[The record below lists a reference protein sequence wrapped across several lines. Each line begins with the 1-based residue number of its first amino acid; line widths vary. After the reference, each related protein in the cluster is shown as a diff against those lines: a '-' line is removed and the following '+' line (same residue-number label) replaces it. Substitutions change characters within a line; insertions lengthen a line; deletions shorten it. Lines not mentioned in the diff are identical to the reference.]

1 MSACTLPLDG
11 DNARNNVTME
21 KGRKESTESAKSAV
35 FGTANNSRA
44 VSSLAIG
51 RERES
56 GKL

>member
-1 MSACTLPLDG
+1 MSACTLDG